1 MSSEEA
7 EAKVAIRSKRL
18 FLFAM
23 VTEVVGFI
31 LCVCV
36 CVDYISIKSD
46 VYGRSFE
53 SILFGIAAVCLAWGF
68 FKLIRKLK
76 KYASLFGDEQGR
88 RRFIICFSIITATCA
103 LEFICLLIYEP
114 I

>member
-7 EAKVAIRSKRL
+7 EIKVVNRSKRL
-18 FLFAM
+18 FLFAQ
-23 VTEVVGFI
+23 VTEVIASI

-36 CVDYISIKSD
+36 CVGYFKNKDD
-46 VYGRSFE
+46 TYGRSFE
-53 SILFGIAAVCLAWGF
+53 SILFGVAAVCLGWGF
-68 FKLIRKLK
+68 YKLIRKLK
-76 KYASLFGDEQGR
+76 KYDSLFGDNQGR
-88 RRFIICFSIITATCA
+88 RRFIISFSIITATCA